1 MISPWGSNFVT
12 IFNVTWLE
20 SGIVRA
26 EISWNFVKFAR
37 NLVVLG
43 PSFGL
48 SSKYRVFREFL
59 RRDWTVVEIA
69 TAPPD
74 FFLQNRYTSSREKV
88 EFPRLFPPSPYFWK
102 RIHIPLASYS
112 KVHRLDEFDIIRDFW
127 RLRYRWSER
136 WNPGW
141 NNACKL
147 QLSPF
152 CLGKENFVCVSDPQ
166 KLRFWRKI
174 QARATITPNISYYFE
189 STRLKFELQ
198 LISALFSTSWK
209 IMQLIYQITQQIVRY
224 IHSLPFPLWTFS
236 LINTRRI
243 NLPPLKI

>member
-1 MISPWGSNFVT
+1 MDTNSWSDVQIVKLKLALRPYGSR
-12 IFNVTWLE
+12 
-20 SGIVRA
+20 G
-26 EISWNFVKFAR
+26 
-37 NLVVLG
+37 LVWYLLG
-43 PSFGL
+43 DRTL
-48 SSKYRVFREFL
+48 LQYLTLRDSKVAFS
-59 RRDWTVVEIA
+59 
-69 TAPPD
+69 
-74 FFLQNRYTSSREKV
+74 LQNWYTSSREKV

-102 RIHIPLASYS
+102 RIRIPLASYS

-127 RLRYRWSER
+127 RLCYRWPER

-189 STRLKFELQ
+189 STRLKFESQ
-198 LISALFSTSWK
+198 LISGLFSTSWK
-209 IMQLIYQITQQIVRY
+209 IMQLLY
-224 IHSLPFPLWTFS
+224 
-236 LINTRRI
+236 
-243 NLPPLKI
+243 